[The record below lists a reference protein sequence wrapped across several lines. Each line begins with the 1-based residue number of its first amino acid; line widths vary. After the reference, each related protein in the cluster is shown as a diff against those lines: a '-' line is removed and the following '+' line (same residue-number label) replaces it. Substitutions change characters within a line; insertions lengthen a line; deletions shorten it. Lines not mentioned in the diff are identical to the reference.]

1 MKIAVGADHAGFA
14 VKTIVV
20 KRLLELGHEVDDK
33 GTDSGTESVDYPS
46 YAHLVATAVADGV
59 ADRGVLVCG
68 TGLGMCIAANRH
80 SGVRAVDCCSVVMAE
95 MSRRDNDANVLCLGG
110 RLLSPD
116 EALAIVDVW
125 FATPYEGGRHAHRVA
140 LIEPGEA

>member
-20 KRLLELGHEVDDK
+20 KHLLELGHEVDDK
-33 GTDSGTESVDYPS
+33 GTDSATESVDYPAF
-46 YAHLVATAVADGV
+46 AHLVATAVADGV

-80 SGVRAVDCCSVVMAE
+80 AGVRAVDCCSVVMAE
-95 MSRRDNDANVLCLGG
+95 MSRLHNDANVLCLGG